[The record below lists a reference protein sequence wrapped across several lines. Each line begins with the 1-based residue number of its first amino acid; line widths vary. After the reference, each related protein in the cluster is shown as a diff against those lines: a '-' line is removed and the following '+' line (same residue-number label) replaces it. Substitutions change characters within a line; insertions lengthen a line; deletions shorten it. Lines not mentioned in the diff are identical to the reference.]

1 MKQLL
6 VVLVVLV
13 ALVFGG
19 APFASAASSKHLQTV
34 TCEGDVLVA
43 HTVTVGHCSFTGP
56 PAKHVYAK
64 CKEVNSAVY
73 KLMAGTMSTTCSS
86 WSGLFQFGKPTHYA
100 KGTENENDNWNLRR
114 Q

>member
-64 CKEVNSAVY
+64 CKEDEFCRVQAYGWDNEHDMFIIERVISVR
-73 KLMAGTMSTTCSS
+73 KTNPLRERN
-86 WSGLFQFGKPTHYA
+86 GK
-100 KGTENENDNWNLRR
+100 
-114 Q
+114 